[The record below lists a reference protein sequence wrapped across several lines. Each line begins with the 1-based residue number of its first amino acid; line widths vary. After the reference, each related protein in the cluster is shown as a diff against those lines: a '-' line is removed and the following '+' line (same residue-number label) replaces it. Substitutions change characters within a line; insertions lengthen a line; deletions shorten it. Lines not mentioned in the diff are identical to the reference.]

1 MYEKFAYVY
10 DALMQDVDY
19 DRWVDFIED
28 IFKVYGAKPETIVD
42 LACGTGNIT
51 GRLAER
57 GYKVTGI
64 DISGDMLAVASEKA
78 RNAGL
83 DITYVCQDMRELELH
98 RPVDAITC
106 MCDGFNY
113 ILEDADLEQTLSGIK
128 RYLNPGG
135 ILVFDTSSHY
145 KLSRVLGNNVM
156 TETEG
161 DINLIWCNT
170 YDKSS
175 EIVQMNLTFF
185 VKEENRYRKFEET
198 HFQRAYKQED
208 MIRMLEKCGFSN
220 PACFAEF
227 SLEPPRKKTQRIF
240 YAATN
245 I

>member
-1 MYEKFAYVY
+1 
-10 DALMQDVDY
+10 
-19 DRWVDFIED
+19 
-28 IFKVYGAKPETIVD
+28 
-42 LACGTGNIT
+42 
-51 GRLAER
+51 
-57 GYKVTGI
+57 
-64 DISGDMLAVASEKA
+64 
-78 RNAGL
+78 
-83 DITYVCQDMRELELH
+83 MRELELH

-175 EIVQMNLTFF
+175 EIVQMDLTFF

-198 HFQRAYKQED
+198 HFQRAYKQEK
-208 MIRMLEKCGFSN
+208 MIRMLKRCSFSN
-220 PACFAEF
+220 PSFFAVF
-227 SLEPPRKKTQRIF
+227 SMEPPRKKTQRIF